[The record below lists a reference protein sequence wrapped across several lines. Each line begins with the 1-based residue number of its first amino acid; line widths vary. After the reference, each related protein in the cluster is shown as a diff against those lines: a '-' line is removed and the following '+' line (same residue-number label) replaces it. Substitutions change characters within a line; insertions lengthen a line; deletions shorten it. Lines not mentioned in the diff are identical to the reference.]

1 MENFDELEI
10 FEPFK
15 DKRDAMLC
23 LFEVGVSIDAMTY
36 ALRLN
41 STYYMNFIT
50 ARQHMMLFVD
60 LVQYM
65 NSENIE
71 L

>member
-1 MENFDELEI
+1 MENLEKLEPV
-10 FEPFK
+10 EPFK
-15 DKRDAMLC
+15 DKRDAMLW
-23 LFEVGVSIDAMTY
+23 LPEVGESIDAMTY

-41 STYYMNFIT
+41 SSYYMNTIT

-60 LVQYM
+60 LVQWM
-65 NSENIE
+65 KSENIE